1 MSNKEAQYASDD
13 QAYQTDMHYARKET
27 KMRTLNKK
35 EREIVSEWILTKSD
49 YPYKEL
55 DHLLDGESRSQWK
68 EVLESKEIIT
78 KMSKKIEKRHVLDDT
93 LEWEE
98 SSIDDLVHYYFDDN
112 KTANEAIKI
121 LNDEGILEN
130 RFGSQWRIKAG

>member
-13 QAYQTDMHYARKET
+13 QEYQTDMHYARKET
-27 KMRTLNKK
+27 KMSN
-35 EREIVSEWILTKSD
+35 
-49 YPYKEL
+49 
-55 DHLLDGESRSQWK
+55 
-68 EVLESKEIIT
+68 
-78 KMSKKIEKRHVLDDT
+78 KIEKRNVFDHIP
-93 LEWEE
+93 EWKE
-98 SSIDDLVHYYFDDN
+98 SSVDDLVRYYFDDN

>member
-27 KMRTLNKK
+27 KMSN
-35 EREIVSEWILTKSD
+35 
-49 YPYKEL
+49 
-55 DHLLDGESRSQWK
+55 
-68 EVLESKEIIT
+68 
-78 KMSKKIEKRHVLDDT
+78 KIEKRNVFDHIP
-93 LEWEE
+93 EWKE
-98 SSIDDLVHYYFDDN
+98 SSVDDLVRYYFDDN

>member
-27 KMRTLNKK
+27 KMSN
-35 EREIVSEWILTKSD
+35 
-49 YPYKEL
+49 
-55 DHLLDGESRSQWK
+55 
-68 EVLESKEIIT
+68 
-78 KMSKKIEKRHVLDDT
+78 KIEKRNVFDHIP
-93 LEWEE
+93 EWKE
-98 SSIDDLVHYYFDDN
+98 SSIDNLVRYYFDDN
-112 KTANEAIKI
+112 KTVNEAIKI

>member
-27 KMRTLNKK
+27 KMSN
-35 EREIVSEWILTKSD
+35 
-49 YPYKEL
+49 
-55 DHLLDGESRSQWK
+55 
-68 EVLESKEIIT
+68 
-78 KMSKKIEKRHVLDDT
+78 KIEKRNVFDHIP
-93 LEWEE
+93 EWKE
-98 SSIDDLVHYYFDDN
+98 SSVDDLVRYYFDDN
-112 KTANEAIKI
+112 KIANEAIKI